1 MASLLEQM
9 IEAKRR
15 ERNRNVLNYSEQ
27 PKNVQSALK
36 MAVSYT
42 KANDQPYAGRTS
54 KGHVFATSDQI
65 DIENQIRKNID
76 RMHKKDLLKVAIF
89 CATSQNEKAQKVLMK
104 KVQRQLKTIDQKDF
118 NYILELVNQYID
130 KELVARVY
138 HYLSENINGFKAHYM
153 KYCAY
158 YQGF

>member
-1 MASLLEQM
+1 MFFVLGGKFYIKILKIERKFLKRVFTKWIFCGNICSRTKKGGEYMASLLEQM

-42 KANDQPYAGRTS
+42 KASDQPYAGRTA

-65 DIENQIRKNID
+65 DIENQIRKNMIECI
-76 RMHKKDLLKVAIF
+76 KKT
-89 CATSQNEKAQKVLMK
+89 C
-104 KVQRQLKTIDQKDF
+104 
-118 NYILELVNQYID
+118 
-130 KELVARVY
+130 
-138 HYLSENINGFKAHYM
+138 
-153 KYCAY
+153 
-158 YQGF
+158 